1 VASELSAEEKASLIQ
16 VRKALVEN
24 RFGLKFEPIVD
35 IRTGRPRFYEA
46 LVRLL
51 DEQDHAVAPGVFIPL
66 AEKAGIMNEIDRA
79 VITRLP
85 GILKMRPHWEIS
97 VNLSGQSLTDENLAS
112 WILEEFEITGTDP
125 HRIIFE
131 ITETQLIEN
140 LAQARALIER
150 LRAAGF
156 RFALDDFGAGFT
168 SFSYLR
174 ELPVEM
180 LKIDGSFIRSLPEDP
195 FSLAV
200 VRSVNNLA
208 HVLRLE
214 TIAEF
219 VDRPE
224 ILEKLKDIGI
234 DYAQGFLFEASSS
247 DGL

>member
-1 VASELSAEEKASLIQ
+1 MELSAEEQSSLAH

-35 IRTGRPRFYEA
+35 IRTGRPRYHEV
-46 LVRLL
+46 LVRLH
-51 DEQDHAVAPGVFIPL
+51 DENGNEIPPAAFIPL
-66 AEKAGIMNEIDRA
+66 SEKAGIMNEIDRA
-79 VITRLP
+79 VVTRLP
-85 GILKMRPHWEIS
+85 GLLHARPHWEIT
-97 VNLSGQSLTDENLAS
+97 VNLSGQSLTDEKIAAG
-112 WILEEFEITGTDP
+112 ILKEFELTGSDP
-125 HRIIFE
+125 HRVVFE

-140 LAQARALIER
+140 LARARALIGS
-150 LRAAGF
+150 LREAGF

-174 ELPVEM
+174 ELPVDF
-180 LKIDGSFIRSLPEDP
+180 LKIDGSFIKNLPEDP

-200 VRSVNNLA
+200 VRAVNNLA
-208 HVLRLE
+208 HVLKLE

-234 DYAQGFLFEASSS
+234 DYAQGFLFGEPSA
-247 DGL
+247 DGG